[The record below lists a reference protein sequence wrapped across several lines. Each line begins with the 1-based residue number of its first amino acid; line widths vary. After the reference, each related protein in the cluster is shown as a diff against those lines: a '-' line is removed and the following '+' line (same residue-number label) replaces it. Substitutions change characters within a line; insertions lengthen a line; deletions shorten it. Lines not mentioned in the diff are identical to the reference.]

1 MDALMLRFAASI
13 SSRSPIKREPHRP
26 ARITKCC
33 DERKIDHD
41 SIGLAKAEKMGS
53 PSPPL
58 PVQMHVVPS
67 AAKSHTAPS

>member
-1 MDALMLRFAASI
+1 MMRFAASVA
-13 SSRSPIKREPHRP
+13 SRGPVKREPHVP
-26 ARITKCC
+26 TRITKCC

-58 PVQMHVVPS
+58 PVMLHSVPS
-67 AAKSHTAPS
+67 VKSHTAPS

>member
-1 MDALMLRFAASI
+1 MDDLMMRFAASV
-13 SSRSPIKREPHRP
+13 SSRGPVKREPPGKR
-26 ARITKCC
+26 RIIKCC

-58 PVQMHVVPS
+58 PVLMHSVPS
-67 AAKSHTAPS
+67 AKSHTAPS